1 MGFLLAGL
9 GACIALLVRDL
20 HESPDRLAVLSSA
33 FAVGL
38 LVVAAIGPLLLRL
51 GSITKVL
58 RGGAFVCAVGAL
70 LLALAPSFVVAVA
83 GGLLVGLGGA
93 LLVLIAPLL
102 LDGPAAATR
111 LTRVNAVASATGI
124 FAPLAIG
131 GIDSLG
137 PTGRLALLAPIPPL
151 LLLSAFARPAANHP
165 AQTRALDPTVA
176 SVPAV
181 GSAVI
186 GMPGDSG
193 VVLGLAAGSALTESA
208 GEGGAGAGAMGAKGV
223 GVVVRA
229 WFRVVLAVAV
239 EFCFVVWAVARL
251 QATGLPTAT
260 AALLGS
266 AFPIGMA
273 VGRAIGPLRV
283 RGWSPVVPAGALA
296 AAGTLMVSL
305 SGTPVLVVA
314 GLMLAGVGV
323 APLYPITIAELV
335 ATPGLSPTRLAALG
349 ALASGTAILLAPAVL
364 AGLATVVEL
373 RTAFL
378 IPLPLLVALFAI
390 SRPLTSASWTQAT
403 DQLEERR

>member
-151 LLLSAFARPAANHP
+151 LLLSAFARPAATHP
-165 AQTRALDPTVA
+165 AQTRALDPAVA
-176 SVPAV
+176 SLPAV

-193 VVLGLAAGSALTESA
+193 VVLLPAAGSAAGESA
-208 GEGGAGAGAMGAKGV
+208 GGGAAGAGAKGV
-223 GVVVRA
+223 RAVVRG

-251 QATGLPTAT
+251 QATGLPTAS

-296 AAGTLMVSL
+296 AAGTLLVSL

-314 GLMLAGVGV
+314 GLTLAGVGV

-378 IPLPLLVALFAI
+378 IPLPLLMALFAI
-390 SRPLTSASWTQAT
+390 SRPLTSARSHAS
-403 DQLEERR
+403 